1 MTSHA
6 ANNTANGM
14 VSALGPRRIVGHL
27 AAAALLAWRAAPR
40 VIAIYAP
47 LAIGTG
53 VIPVAAAWYT
63 KIIFDRVAGPA
74 GWSGLAG
81 PVVALGALGVLQ
93 AGLPELRRYLHGHI
107 SRAVALRAMDRLY
120 AAVGRLAG
128 LSKLED
134 PAFRD
139 RLNMAQQ
146 AGRGWPAHLV
156 DDSLATVQAAIT
168 LIGFLGTLVTLE
180 PWLAVVV
187 LAAAVPTVV
196 VQARLSR
203 ARAGMM
209 WRISPHTRREQHFAD
224 LLTSIPAAKEL
235 RLFGLTGMF
244 RGRMLRELAHANGE
258 QARQLRMELR
268 VTGLLQTL
276 TALISAAGLAWAV
289 SAAARGGLAIGDL
302 ALFIVAVPATQS
314 AIQEM
319 VQRLGTAHQAAL
331 MFDHYRFV
339 EQQPADLP
347 VPADPKPVPP
357 LRIGIELD
365 DVWFRYSDDGP
376 WVLEGVSLAIPAG
389 AAVALVGLNGA
400 GKSTLI
406 KLLCRFYDPGR
417 GTIRWDGTD
426 LRDMPVERLRARIA
440 AVFQDYMSYEMTVR
454 ENIGVGDLAAMG
466 DAGRVEAAARR
477 AGVDGTI
484 RGLARGYETL
494 LSRTFFHSGEHD
506 DPETG
511 ILLSGG
517 QWQRLALARAFLR
530 DRRDLMILDEPSSG
544 LDAEAEH
551 AIHTELRA
559 HRRGATSLLIS
570 HRLGTVRDADLIVV
584 LADGRVVAQ
593 GTHDELM
600 AADSGY
606 ARLFRLQAAG
616 YAQAQASQ

>member
-1 MTSHA
+1 MTIG
-6 ANNTANGM
+6 TA
-14 VSALGPRRIVGHL
+14 SAPGPRRILSHL
-27 AAAALLAWRAAPR
+27 AAAALLAWQAAPW
-40 VIAIYAP
+40 AIVVYTP
-47 LAIGTG
+47 LAVGTG
-53 VIPVAAAWYT
+53 LIPVAAAWCT
-63 KIIFDRVAGPA
+63 KAIFDRITGPA
-74 GWSGLAG
+74 GWSAVAWPVAALAG
-81 PVVALGALGVLQ
+81 LGILQ
-93 AGLPELRRYLHGHI
+93 AGVPELRRYLHSHM

-120 AAVGRLAG
+120 MAVGRLTG
-128 LSKLED
+128 LAKLED

-139 RLNMAQQ
+139 RLHMAEQ

-156 DDSLATVQAAIT
+156 DDSLATVQAGIT
-168 LIGFLGTLVTLE
+168 LVGFVATLATLD
-180 PWLAVVV
+180 PWLAAIVL
-187 LAAAVPTVV
+187 LAAIPTMVL
-196 VQARLSR
+196 QIRLGR
-203 ARAGMM
+203 ARAAMM
-209 WRISPHTRREQHFAD
+209 WRISPHARREHHFAE

-244 RGRMLRELAHANGE
+244 RGRMLRELADANRV
-258 QARQLRMELR
+258 QARQQGMELR

-276 TALISAAGLAWAV
+276 TAAISGAGLVWAV
-289 SAAARGGLAIGDL
+289 SAAVHGGLDIGDL
-302 ALFIVAVPATQS
+302 ALFIAAVPATQS

-331 MFDHYRFV
+331 MFDHYRYV
-339 EQQPADLP
+339 EQQPADLSSPADPVP
-347 VPADPKPVPP
+347 VPA
-357 LRIGIELD
+357 LRTGIELD

-376 WVLEGVSLAIPAG
+376 WVLRGVNLTIPAG

-406 KLLCRFYDPGR
+406 KLLCRFYDPSR
-417 GTIRWDGTD
+417 GAIRWDGVD
-426 LRDMPVERLRARIA
+426 LRDMDIAQLRTRIA

-454 ENIGVGDLAAMG
+454 ENIGVGDLAFMA
-466 DAGRVEAAARR
+466 DADRVETAARR
-477 AGVDGTI
+477 ADIHDKI
-484 RGLARGYETL
+484 RGLARGYDTL

-506 DPETG
+506 DPDTG

-570 HRLGTVRDADLIVV
+570 HRLGTVRDADLIVT
-584 LADGRVVAQ
+584 LADGQVIAQ

-600 AADSGY
+600 AAESGY

-616 YAQAQASQ
+616 YQTEPAAL